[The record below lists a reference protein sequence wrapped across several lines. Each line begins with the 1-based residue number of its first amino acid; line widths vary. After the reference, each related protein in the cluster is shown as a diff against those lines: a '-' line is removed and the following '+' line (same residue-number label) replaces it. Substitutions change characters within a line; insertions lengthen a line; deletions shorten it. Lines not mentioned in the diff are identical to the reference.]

1 MENKKEIFKI
11 LIKEFEEFKIDK
23 VFKRKLSIPL
33 NTNKIITISGPR
45 RCGKTFYFYQLINK
59 FRNKY
64 PIERIVYI
72 NFEDDRI
79 LPLNFKELDLLI
91 EAYFELYPEI
101 KDKDFFLFL
110 DEIQNIDNWEIFV
123 RRIYDK
129 EKVKLFVTGSSS
141 KFLSKEI
148 ATSLRGRT
156 LNYKLYPLNFDEFLI
171 FKGVEVD
178 KHFEYSKQKYI
189 IKKLLD
195 EYINYGGFPE
205 VVLDSTNLKR
215 NILKNYYE
223 LVIYK
228 DLVERYSIRNINFLK
243 SLMRYLLTN
252 MSNIFSIK
260 SYYKIASKDFRI
272 SWETILEYISYLE
285 EIDLIYLVPIFSYS
299 LKVQQVN
306 PKKLYVIDNGL
317 RNVVSF
323 KFSGDEGRLVENVV
337 FNRLK
342 EMGFEVYYWK
352 RKGEVDFVY
361 MNKNKLTAINVSY
374 ADSLNKREV
383 ESLLEFKSVYK
394 KSVEKLIII
403 TKDTQKIENDIV
415 YVPLWKWLLMSG
427 K

>member
-11 LIKEFEEFKIDK
+11 LIKEFEEFKINK

-45 RCGKTFYFYQLINK
+45 RCGKTFYFYQLINEL
-59 FRNKY
+59 RNKY
-64 PIERIVYI
+64 PIERVVYI

-156 LNYKLYPLNFDEFLI
+156 LNYKLYPLNFDEFLS

-205 VVLDSTNLKR
+205 VVLDSSNLKR
-215 NILKNYYE
+215 DILKNYYE

-272 SWETILEYISYLE
+272 SWETVLEYISYLE

-374 ADSLNKREV
+374 ANSLNNREV

-427 K
+427 E

>member
-45 RCGKTFYFYQLINK
+45 RCGKTFYFYQLINEL
-59 FRNKY
+59 RNKY

-91 EAYFELYPEI
+91 ESYFELYPEI

-156 LNYKLYPLNFDEFLI
+156 LNYKLYPLNFAEFLS

-205 VVLDSTNLKR
+205 VVLDSSNLKR
-215 NILKNYYE
+215 DILKNYYE

-260 SYYKIASKDFRI
+260 SYYNIASKEFRI
-272 SWETILEYISYLE
+272 SWDTVLEYISYLE
-285 EIDLIYLVPIFSYS
+285 EIELIYLVPIFSYS

-352 RKGEVDFVY
+352 RKGDVDFVY

-383 ESLLEFKSVYK
+383 ESLLEFKDVYK

-403 TKDTQKIENDIV
+403 TKDTQKIENDVV
-415 YVPLWKWLLMSG
+415 YVPLWKWLLMSRE
-427 K
+427 